1 MGVSFHFWVHCS
13 IKHQAFLQ
21 VKSIFSPGCLG
32 QVMTVQR
39 SGAATQQAF
48 CSNTK
53 LMLHLKPLG
62 LALHFSTMSL
72 WSSLLVYDV
81 KIPPTSYLWGNRTNY
96 FLVPRSQRR
105 KMMKLCLRQ
114 SRQCCT
120 TSVNFLPPRL
130 RAAVILPTTRLLRE
144 IKWENDIK

>member
-32 QVMTVQR
+32 QVMTGQR

-96 FLVPRSQRR
+96 FFSAKVTEEEDDEALSETEQAMLHNICQFLTSSAESGGHPPHYQTPKRDQMR
-105 KMMKLCLRQ
+105 K
-114 SRQCCT
+114 
-120 TSVNFLPPRL
+120 
-130 RAAVILPTTRLLRE
+130 
-144 IKWENDIK
+144 WH